1 MAKREVRRRRPA
13 PVRDRRGQPAGD
25 RSDQSVVKRGGIAKS
40 EAEMSDVSRDT
51 YGTPIGPGGT
61 ANPRAERSREDQPES
76 RRTRR
81 S

>member
-1 MAKREVRRRRPA
+1 MAKREVRRRRPT
-13 PVRDRRGQPAGD
+13 PVGNTRGQPAGD

-61 ANPRAERSREDQPES
+61 ANPTAEQPHEDERESGRTKRS
-76 RRTRR
+76 
-81 S
+81 